1 MGDQQ
6 PMTGCCFRGGTALGA
21 MPATG
26 PGTLQIGRGGGQGVA
41 AMDQKMCHHSIKA
54 LIPKSLGAIDGD
66 GWEKTGCSPET
77 STKGCNGAMALI

>member
-1 MGDQQ
+1 
-6 PMTGCCFRGGTALGA
+6 

-41 AMDQKMCHHSIKA
+41 AMDQKMCYHSIKA
-54 LIPKSLGAIDGD
+54 LIPGRAKSLGAVDGD
-66 GWEKTGCSPET
+66 GWENAGCSPET